1 MSSYTSMPKKYL
13 GKHWN
18 ILIKG
23 TLCYLVEIDDPNN
36 PGLHE
41 KDGKGNDYLDQI
53 DLFGAVLNKVA
64 GGAIDGVNRVADGAI
79 GEVMCL
85 LGKCRTTTKRPFLH
99 STVTPQWF
107 W

>member
-1 MSSYTSMPKKYL
+1 MCNL
-13 GKHWN
+13 VN
-18 ILIKG
+18 
-23 TLCYLVEIDDPNN
+23 LVEIDYRNN
-36 PGLHE
+36 PGLDE
-41 KDGKGNDYLDQI
+41 KDRKGIDYAYSYSEI
-53 DLFGAVLNKVA
+53 FPFGDVLNKVA